1 MAAKDFF
8 HQHVR
13 RALEKD
19 GWTITDDPLS
29 LRWLGRTLQVDLG
42 AERLI
47 AAERGAEKIAVEI
60 KSFVGASA
68 MADLEN
74 ALGQFVL
81 YRSVLKTLDPERK
94 LFLAIRKDV
103 YEGIFEQPEGEIVR
117 ADVNISILV
126 FDADQEEV
134 EQWIS

>member
-1 MAAKDFF
+1 MAAKDIF
-8 HQHVR
+8 HHHVR
-13 RALEKD
+13 HALEKD
-19 GWTITDDPLS
+19 GWTITDDPFS
-29 LRWLGRTLQVDLG
+29 LRWLGRTLQIDIG

-47 AAERGAEKIAVEI
+47 AAERGSEKIAVEI

-81 YRSVLKTLDPERK
+81 YRSALKTLDPSRK
-94 LFLAIRKDV
+94 LFLAIRNDV
-103 YEGIFEQPEGEIVR
+103 YAAIFEQPEGEIVR
-117 ADVNISILV
+117 ADVNVSILV
-126 FDADQEEV
+126 FNADQEEV

>member
-1 MAAKDFF
+1 MAAKDVF

-13 RALEKD
+13 HALEKD
-19 GWTITDDPLS
+19 GWNITDDPFS
-29 LRWLGRTLQVDLG
+29 LRGLGRTLQIDIG

-81 YRSVLKTLDPERK
+81 YRSALKTLDPSRK
-94 LFLAIRKDV
+94 LFLAIRNDV
-103 YEGIFEQPEGEIVR
+103 YAAIFEQPEGEIVR

-126 FDADQEEV
+126 FSADQEEV

>member
-1 MAAKDFF
+1 MAAKGVF

-13 RALEKD
+13 HALEKD
-19 GWTITDDPLS
+19 GWTITDDPFS
-29 LRWLGRTLQVDLG
+29 LRWLGRTLQIDIG

-74 ALGQFVL
+74 ALGRYVL
-81 YRSVLKTLDPERK
+81 FRSVLKTLDPSRK
-94 LFLAIRKDV
+94 LFLAIRNDV
-103 YEGIFEQPEGEIVR
+103 YAAIFEQPEGEIVR
-117 ADVNISILV
+117 ADVNVSILV
-126 FDADQEEV
+126 FNADQEEV

>member
-1 MAAKDFF
+1 MAAKDVF

-13 RALEKD
+13 HALEKD
-19 GWTITDDPLS
+19 GWTITDDPFS
-29 LRWLGRTLQVDLG
+29 LRWLGRTLQIDIG

-74 ALGQFVL
+74 ALGHRVEDTG
-81 YRSVLKTLDPERK
+81 S
-94 LFLAIRKDV
+94 LA
-103 YEGIFEQPEGEIVR
+103 Q
-117 ADVNISILV
+117 AV
-126 FDADQEEV
+126 FGD
-134 EQWIS
+134 S

>member
-1 MAAKDFF
+1 MQCHRIYFTALLLCVFVAMAREDASID
-8 HQHVR
+8 
-13 RALEKD
+13 
-19 GWTITDDPLS
+19 I
-29 LRWLGRTLQVDLG
+29 G

-81 YRSVLKTLDPERK
+81 YRSVLKTLDPSRK
-94 LFLAIRKDV
+94 ALARTRDQPRPRAAIR
-103 YEGIFEQPEGEIVR
+103 GG
-117 ADVNISILV
+117 A
-126 FDADQEEV
+126 V
-134 EQWIS
+134 EMRR